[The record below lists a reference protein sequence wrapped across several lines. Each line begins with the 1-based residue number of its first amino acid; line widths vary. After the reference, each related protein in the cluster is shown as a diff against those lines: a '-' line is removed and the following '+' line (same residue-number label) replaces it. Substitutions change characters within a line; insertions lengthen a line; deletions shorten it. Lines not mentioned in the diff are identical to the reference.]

1 MINVYEKVVLVFSCL
16 LMCAKQLFLCCTLH
30 DKCCKDTFEVLLGG
44 LALGGSGNPAPLVA
58 RKMLFILDNTLS

>member
-30 DKCCKDTFEVLLGG
+30 DKCCKDTFEVILG
-44 LALGGSGNPAPLVA
+44 VA